1 MVALVL
7 LALSLHI
14 RRIYLHGGVKQYD
27 QTMKSQ
33 VVNCVNSSTTIT
45 FYDTVSSISSLLA
58 TTTDGFGAE
67 CLFLLLFISTGRAAA
82 SSQILAVSKLQLC
95 IQRRSCGDSPLVGK
109 PIYLIM
115 RLLTGQRV
123 THLVVPSKNHLS

>member
-14 RRIYLHGGVKQYD
+14 RRIYLHEGVKQYD

-33 VVNCVNSSTTIT
+33 VVKCVKFSTTVT

-58 TTTDGFGAE
+58 TTTDGFGAA
-67 CLFLLLFISTGRAAA
+67 LLLAALYQHRV
-82 SSQILAVSKLQLC
+82 SSSKQSNRCC
-95 IQRRSCGDSPLVGK
+95 IQTASLHPEMELRAELTCWEVDLPNYLTVDWATGHAPSCP
-109 PIYLIM
+109 
-115 RLLTGQRV
+115 Q
-123 THLVVPSKNHLS
+123 

>member
-33 VVNCVNSSTTIT
+33 VVKCVKFSTTIS
-45 FYDTVSSISSLLA
+45 FYDAFLHCLQLQLMDLEQRVPLIAAFYQHRVSSSKQSKCCCVQMASLHP
-58 TTTDGFGAE
+58 GM
-67 CLFLLLFISTGRAAA
+67 A
-82 SSQILAVSKLQLC
+82 S
-95 IQRRSCGDSPLVGK
+95 GGE
-109 PIYLIM
+109 
-115 RLLTGQRV
+115 LTCWEVDLSNYVTVDWAQA
-123 THLVVPSKNHLS
+123 THLGVPSKNIFS